1 MDEMLRSMAAD
12 SPSLVGI
19 IVVVIFFLRALAARD
34 KTISEIAI
42 MFAETTKESVAEM
55 KDLREVIGAN
65 SEIIKRC
72 HDKI

>member
-34 KTISEIAI
+34 KTISEIAN
-42 MFAETTKESVAEM
+42 MFALTTKESVAEM

-72 HDKI
+72 HDRT